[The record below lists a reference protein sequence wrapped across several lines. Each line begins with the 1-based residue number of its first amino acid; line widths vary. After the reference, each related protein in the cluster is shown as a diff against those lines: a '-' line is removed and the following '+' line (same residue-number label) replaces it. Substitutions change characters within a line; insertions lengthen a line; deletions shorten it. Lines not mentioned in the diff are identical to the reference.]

1 MCILNISY
9 KTHPNYKMIIAAN
22 RDEFY
27 SRPTAKASFWEDHPA
42 LLAGKDLHAGG
53 TWLGITKTGKFSAI
67 TNYRSSAEYK
77 KDAPS
82 RGKLVIDFLAGTA
95 DPKDYAANLIKNGH
109 LYNGFNLLFSDQSE
123 LYYFSNHTRESA
135 MLSPGIYGLSN
146 HLLDAPWPKVEKSK
160 QSFTKAIM
168 HKNISDSDLFEIL
181 LDTSKPPD
189 EELPDTGVGLELER
203 VLSSVFVATP
213 IYGTVSSTLIFISN
227 KDEVRFIEKSLNSSS
242 KEWTTTEF
250 NFILDRD

>member
-9 KTHPNYKMIIAAN
+9 KTHPDYKMIIAAN

-27 SRPTAKASFWEDHPA
+27 SRPTAKASFWENHPL

-53 TWLGITKTGKFSAI
+53 TWLGITKSGKFSAI
-67 TNYRSSAEYK
+67 TNYRSTAEYK

-82 RGKLVIDFLAGTA
+82 RGKLVSDFLAGTDNPKAYA
-95 DPKDYAANLIKNGH
+95 DKLMKTGH
-109 LYNGFNLLFSDQSE
+109 IYNGFNLLFSDQSE

-135 MLSPGIYGLSN
+135 MLPPGIYGLSN
-146 HLLDAPWPKVEKSK
+146 HLLNAPWPKVEKSK
-160 QSFTKAIM
+160 LLFTKALM
-168 HKNISDSDLFEIL
+168 NKNVSESELFEIL

-227 KDEVRFIEKSLNSSS
+227 KDEVRFIEKSLNSGS

-250 NFILDRD
+250 NFILDR